1 MLART
6 EALDSRDLC
15 FVPWWIASMV
25 TVRSAYVINVLKDEG
40 PDAVMCCQVPHG
52 ATQGRESWTPLL
64 HIKEW
69 QSEENSRGRRKWSFQ
84 RYFSTNCRETDLRVR
99 EKLPQTWHGRIRHWR
114 LENIQRKSHV
124 GQSKQNS
131 GIHPTRE
138 RRDTTFLHL
147 MPWRMSKAVTIRC
160 SLIWTWQ
167 GRNSSKKIH
176 FHCGGRV
183 RSILGNNGKIN
194 YFSIRWSVLINSRQR
209 PSCDVPSWEWRPRE
223 KEFRIIIPRLLLGRE
238 LFQKQNFVPVSV
250 VLCYK
255 VACPKCTPPCPVYVH
270 KIPSCPTSH
279 LAMIS

>member
-1 MLART
+1 MQKVWISGVCLLNSGVRQLLMLART

-183 RSILGNNGKIN
+183 MSILGNNGKIN

-223 KEFRIIIPRLLLGRE
+223 KELG
-238 LFQKQNFVPVSV
+238 S
-250 VLCYK
+250 
-255 VACPKCTPPCPVYVH
+255 
-270 KIPSCPTSH
+270 
-279 LAMIS
+279 